1 LKNGGIKMG
10 RRRKELIAALWA
22 IIESGMT
29 SMNEGN
35 YWYHQEEDFN
45 FEDVEEA
52 YLLILKVMKLD

>member
-1 LKNGGIKMG
+1 MG